1 MKIHGTRANLRLL
14 VMYPVS
20 HIYEEVSDKIFDG
33 FGKTIISANEAHTNL
48 NLFVMHS
55 ICEPP

>member
-1 MKIHGTRANLRLL
+1 MHQKNKGDIERISLL
-14 VMYPVS
+14 
-20 HIYEEVSDKIFDG
+20 IEFYEYVNRKFFDG